1 VNFGPSVGRKHSSE
15 VPVTALYPVV
25 TDINGIFRG
34 KRLPAQ
40 SADKVFKGTMKLP
53 ASTLHV
59 DVFGRDALESGLV
72 LETGDRDGT
81 LKPTGRGPLPLTWV
95 EDEVSLLPC
104 QMYLHEGE
112 ISPID
117 PRAQLEA
124 VVARFAADGLKA
136 VCATELEFY
145 LYDPASTGMQPP
157 LIPGTASR
165 MSAGSLYSIDLLE
178 AFKGFT
184 DDIYIACE
192 AWNVPADA
200 AISESGMGQFEVNLL
215 HTDDAVKAADDAAL
229 FKFIVRGVA
238 RKRGLGATFMAKPYG
253 EDAGSGFHLHAS
265 VLDQNGTNIFDNG
278 TDMGSGALSSAVAGL
293 LDSMADST
301 LFFAPH
307 LNSFRRL
314 REGTHA
320 PTTASWGMDNR
331 TAAVRIPA
339 GPGAA
344 RRFEHRVSGADAN
357 PYLVIAS
364 VLSAALN
371 GMQAKATPPKAFT
384 GSSYDQDL
392 PRLPASWEEALLR
405 FESSDFIEQTFGA
418 AFRRAVVAAKRQEI
432 GTFAEKVTPFEIQT
446 YRDDV

>member
-1 VNFGPSVGRKHSSE
+1 M
-15 VPVTALYPVV
+15 TALYPVV

-81 LKPTGRGPLPLTWV
+81 VKPTGRGPLPLTWV
-95 EDEVSLLPC
+95 DDDVSLLPC
-104 QMYLHEGE
+104 QMFLNEGE

-117 PRAQLEA
+117 ARGQLQA
-124 VVARFAADGLKA
+124 TVARYAAAGLTP

-145 LYDPASTGMQPP
+145 LFDPTTPGLQPP
-157 LIPGTASR
+157 LVPGTANR
-165 MSAGSLYSIDLLE
+165 MTAGSLYSVELLE
-178 AFKGFT
+178 AFKRFT
-184 DDIYIACE
+184 DDIYQACE
-192 AWNVPADA
+192 VWDVPADA

-215 HTDDAVKAADDAAL
+215 HCDDAVKAADDAAL
-229 FKFIVRGVA
+229 LKFIVRGVA
-238 RKRGLGATFMAKPYG
+238 RKHALGATFMAKPYG
-253 EDAGSGFHLHAS
+253 EDAGNGFHLHAS
-265 VLDQNGTNIFDNG
+265 VLDQAGANVFDNKSG
-278 TDMGSGALSSAVAGL
+278 RDSDLGSPVLASAVAGL
-293 LDSMADST
+293 LDAMQEST
-301 LFFAPH
+301 LLFAPH

-357 PYLVIAS
+357 PYLVLAS
-364 VLSAALN
+364 VLSAGLD
-371 GMQAKATPPKAFT
+371 GMQAQSQPPEPFT
-384 GSSYDQDL
+384 GSSYEQDL
-392 PRLPASWEEALLR
+392 PRLPRSWDEALAW
-405 FESSDFIEQTFGA
+405 FEGSGFIERTFGA
-418 AFRRAVVAAKRQEI
+418 GFRRAMVAAKRQELS
-432 GTFAEKVTPFEIQT
+432 TFAEQVSAFEIET

>member
-1 VNFGPSVGRKHSSE
+1 M
-15 VPVTALYPVV
+15 TALYPVL

-40 SADKVFKGTMKLP
+40 TAQKVFKGAMKMP

-81 LKPTGRGPLPLTWV
+81 VKPTGRGPLPLTWSDDDV
-95 EDEVSLLPC
+95 ALLPC

-117 PRAQLEA
+117 SRAQLQS
-124 VVARFAADGLKA
+124 VASRYASAGLTA
-136 VCATELEFY
+136 VCATELEFC
-145 LYDPASTGMQPP
+145 LFDPQNEGLQPP

-165 MSAGSLYSIDLLE
+165 MTSGALYSIDLLE

-184 DDIYIACE
+184 DDLYTACE
-192 AWNVPADA
+192 AWDIPADA
-200 AISESGMGQFEVNLL
+200 AISESGIGQFEVNLL
-215 HTDDAVKAADDAAL
+215 HNDDPVKAADDAAL

-238 RKRGLGATFMAKPYG
+238 RKHALGATFMAKPYG
-253 EDAGSGFHLHAS
+253 DDAGNGFHMHAS
-265 VLDQNGTNIFDNG
+265 VLNGDGVNIFDNG
-278 TDMGSGALSSAVAGL
+278 TDLGSEPLGWAVAGL
-293 LDSMADST
+293 LEYMEDCT
-301 LFFAPH
+301 LLFAPH
-307 LNSFRRL
+307 LNSYRRL

-320 PTTASWGMDNR
+320 PTTVSWGMDNR

-344 RRFEHRVSGADAN
+344 RRFEHRVAGADAN
-357 PYLVIAS
+357 PYLVLAA
-364 VLSAALN
+364 VLAAALD
-371 GMQAKATPPKAFT
+371 GMDAKAAPPAPFT

-392 PRLPASWEEALLR
+392 PRLPSSWPGALVR
-405 FESSDFIEQTFGA
+405 FESSDFVERTFGA
-418 AFRRAVVAAKRQEI
+418 AFRRAMVAAKRQEI
-432 GTFAEKVTPFEIQT
+432 HTFAEQVSTFEIQT

>member
-1 VNFGPSVGRKHSSE
+1 
-15 VPVTALYPVV
+15 VTALYPVV

-40 SADKVFKGTMKLP
+40 SADKVFKGAMKLP

-81 LKPTGRGPLPLTWV
+81 VMPTGRGPLPLTWV
-95 EDEVSLLPC
+95 DDEVSLLPC
-104 QMYLHEGE
+104 QMYLHEGGV
-112 ISPID
+112 SPID
-117 PRAQLEA
+117 SRAQLQA
-124 VVARFAADGLKA
+124 TVARFAKAGLKP

-145 LYDPASTGMQPP
+145 LFDPHETTMQPP
-157 LIPGTASR
+157 FVPGTASR
-165 MSAGSLYSIDLLE
+165 MTAGSLYSVDLLE

-184 DDIYIACE
+184 DDIYEACA
-192 AWNVPADA
+192 AWDVPADA
-200 AISESGMGQFEVNLL
+200 AISESGIGQFEVNLL
-215 HTDDAVKAADDAAL
+215 HSDDAVKAADDAAL

-238 RKRGLGATFMAKPYG
+238 RKHGLGATFMAKPYG
-253 EDAGSGFHLHAS
+253 EDAGNGFHVHAS
-265 VLDQNGTNIFDNG
+265 VLDEAGSNVFDNG
-278 TDMGSGALSSAVAGL
+278 TDLGSPALSSAVAGL
-293 LDSMADST
+293 LEAMREST
-301 LFFAPH
+301 LIFAPH

-357 PYLVIAS
+357 PYLVLTS
-364 VLSAALN
+364 VLSAALS
-371 GMQAKATPPKAFT
+371 GMQSQAQAPEPFT

-392 PRLPASWEEALLR
+392 PHLPRSWEEALSL
-405 FESSDFIEQTFGA
+405 FEHSDGIAQTFGA
-418 AFRRAVVAAKRQEI
+418 DFRRAVVAAKRQEI
-432 GTFAEKVTPFEIQT
+432 GTFAEKVTAFEIET

>member
-1 VNFGPSVGRKHSSE
+1 
-15 VPVTALYPVV
+15 VTALYPVV

-40 SADKVFKGTMKLP
+40 SADKVFKGAMKLP

-59 DVFGRDALESGLV
+59 DVFGRDALDSGLV

-81 LKPTGRGPLPLTWV
+81 LKPTGRGPLQLTWA
-95 EDEVSLLPC
+95 EDDVSLLPC

-124 VVARFAADGLKA
+124 VVSRLRGAGLTA

-145 LYDPASTGMQPP
+145 LYDLASNGMQPP
-157 LIPGTASR
+157 LIPGTAKR
-165 MSAGSLYSIDLLE
+165 MTAGSLYSIDLLE
-178 AFKGFT
+178 AFKAFT
-184 DDIYIACE
+184 DDIYTACE
-192 AWNVPADA
+192 AWDVPADA

-238 RKRGLGATFMAKPYG
+238 RKHGLGATFMAKPYG
-253 EDAGSGFHLHAS
+253 EDAGNGFHLHTS
-265 VLDQNGTNIFDNG
+265 MLDQSGTNIFDNG
-278 TDMGSGALSSAVAGL
+278 TDLGSPALASAVAGL
-293 LDSMADST
+293 LRVMPDST

-364 VLSAALN
+364 VLAAALE
-371 GMQAKATPPKAFT
+371 GIEAGATPPAAFT

-392 PRLPASWEEALLR
+392 PRLPSSWEEALAR
-405 FESSDFIEQTFGA
+405 FEHSDFIEQTFGA

-432 GTFAEKVTPFEIQT
+432 GTFAEKVTPFELQS
-446 YRDDV
+446 YRDEV